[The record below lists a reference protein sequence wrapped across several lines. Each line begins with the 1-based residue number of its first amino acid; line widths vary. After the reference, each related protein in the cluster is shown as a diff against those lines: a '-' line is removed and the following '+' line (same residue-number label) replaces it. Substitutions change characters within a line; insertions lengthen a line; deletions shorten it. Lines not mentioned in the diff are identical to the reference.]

1 MAWSAALGLAGSVVG
16 AIGSMSAAKAQAEAA
31 MYEAQQRRMTEQSM
45 MDLSRQQ
52 MGIGADLLRREQ
64 GLQQYVQDLNST
76 NQSLALNQ
84 RDYGRNM
91 VAMDRERAIQER
103 NFQIERVREMD
114 YAAQTEFE
122 RRLAAMQG
130 NATITRSERERA
142 IAEMQNAQRIAAQE
156 RQQQI
161 AWLEED
167 RARAERERAEALDYL
182 NYNRDLARDER
193 SFDIR
198 QLERGQGIASSERA
212 QALGYL
218 EDSRQRAAA
227 ERETD
232 LFNFNRASEQSRSE
246 RNFQES
252 EYRAMRAQAMAERAF
267 DIERRNQLDQATSR
281 YGDALSAALEG
292 MGPARQ
298 VNYLGQ
304 DAIADEASR
313 RERVAVDDVNQMADR
328 VASINESNLIR
339 QGMDQS
345 TRATAERSDITDR
358 MAQEMAKAREAARSE
373 AIRYIAG
380 VNDQLSL
387 GENMDRQRRAQTL
400 QETAN
405 VYGVP
410 LEFLMRSPDVASALN
425 GPGFNQVGSAVY
437 DRGIQSA
444 NNFDGPLA
452 VGSANYDRNLGSA
465 TNYSGPL
472 NVGSTL
478 LNRSFNSANDYR
490 LPLDVGSAAY
500 GGFDQ
505 NLGLGMTDLYNF
517 QSGIGPQAFGN
528 TGEFSFAVPSITSAA
543 SLFGGASSAMG
554 STLTSRGNA
563 SFIADRNAGAAAA
576 GAGAAFTNL
585 FKEAGSLF
593 GGSRTSSTPAPNTSA
608 PAGFN
613 PWGSGFDGVPG
624 GSAIP
629 GYSFDPYKGFRG
641 W

>member
-1 MAWSAALGLAGSVVG
+1 MGLAGSVVG
-16 AIGSMSAAKAQAEAA
+16 AIGSMGAAKAQAEAA
-31 MYEAQQRRMTEQSM
+31 MYEAQQRRLTEEGM

-64 GLQQYVQDLNST
+64 GLQEYVQGLNAT
-76 NQSLALNQ
+76 NQSLALDQ
-84 RDYGRNM
+84 RNYGRNL
-91 VAMDRERAIQER
+91 VATDRERAIQER
-103 NFQIERVREMD
+103 NLQIERIREID
-114 YAAQTEFE
+114 YSAQTEFE

-142 IAEMQNAQRIAAQE
+142 IAEMQNSQRIAAQE

-167 RARAERERAEALDYL
+167 RARAERERTEALDYL
-182 NYNRDLARDER
+182 NYNRDSARDER
-193 SFDIR
+193 SFDIG
-198 QLERGQGIASSERA
+198 QLERGQGVASSERA
-212 QALGYL
+212 QALRYL
-218 EDSRQRAAA
+218 EDSRQRASS

-232 LFNFNRASEQSRSE
+232 LFNFNRASEQVRSE

-252 EYRAMRAQAMAERAF
+252 EYRALRAQAMAERSF

-281 YGDALSAALEG
+281 YGDALTSALEG

-304 DAIADEASR
+304 DAISDEASR
-313 RERVAVDDVNQMADR
+313 RERVAVDDINQMADR

-358 MAQEMAKAREAARSE
+358 MAQEMAKAREGARSE

-387 GENMDRQRRAQTL
+387 SENMDRQRRAQTL

-425 GPGFNQVGSAVY
+425 GPNFNQVGSAVY
-437 DRGIQSA
+437 DRNIQSA

-465 TNYSGPL
+465 TNYQGPL
-472 NVGSTL
+472 GVNSTL
-478 LNRSFNSANDYR
+478 LNRQFNSANDYR

-500 GGFDQ
+500 GNLDQ
-505 NLGLGMTDLYNF
+505 NLGIGMSDIYNF
-517 QSGIGPQAFGN
+517 QSGIGPQPYGSS
-528 TGEFSFAVPSITSAA
+528 GEFSFAVPNITSAA
-543 SLFGGASSAMG
+543 GLFGGAASSMG
-554 STLTSRGNA
+554 STLNSRNNA
-563 SFIADRNAGAAAA
+563 SFLADRNARDAAA
-576 GAGAAFTNL
+576 GAGNAFTNL
-585 FKEAGSLF
+585 FKEVGSF
-593 GGSRTSSTPAPNTSA
+593 FDRPRTATPAAPTPSA
-608 PAGFN
+608 VPAGFN
-613 PWGSGFDGVPG
+613 PFSGFRV
-624 GSAIP
+624 
-629 GYSFDPYKGFRG
+629 
-641 W
+641 